1 MKSEQRKNTEKNG
14 NKRIFCEFFLD
25 FPTLSV
31 ANGSGLWLHGMY
43 AVEQP
48 KYHRTEIFVSPQWYS
63 CTNAVVL
70 FGYCAA

>member
-1 MKSEQRKNTEKNG
+1 MNNG
-14 NKRIFCEFFLD
+14 KTQKKMETNGFFCEFFLD

-31 ANGSGLWLHGMY
+31 ANGSGLWLDGMY

-70 FGYCAA
+70 FWYCAA